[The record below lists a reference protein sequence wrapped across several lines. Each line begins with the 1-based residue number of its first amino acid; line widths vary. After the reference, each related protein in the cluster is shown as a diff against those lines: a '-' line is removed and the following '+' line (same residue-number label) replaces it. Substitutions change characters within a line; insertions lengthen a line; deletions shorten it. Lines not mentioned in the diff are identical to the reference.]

1 MEVNDYKENYGSGW
15 IKLHRSIKNH
25 WLFNNDKFFK
35 WWVILLIEVN
45 HKDNKIQLGYNL
57 HEIKRG
63 QSAKSLR
70 SWAKLFNSEVK
81 QVVKFF
87 DLLESDNMIKR
98 EILGKGKQSTTL
110 INIENYSTYQ
120 GSSETQE
127 TTQRTT
133 REPRNEPRE
142 RGTNNNDNKEKN
154 EKEIFIKE
162 EIWLKFQSWIKDN
175 QLNKDKVYAQFD
187 KAWFYYEDL
196 NWKNK
201 NGKEVINPV
210 STIRNNWF
218 KELDEYKLSRRE
230 INDLRPPLKTIFTDG
245 R

>member
-142 RGTNNNDNKEKN
+142 RGTNNNDNKDNNVKN
-154 EKEIFIKE
+154 EIIGKVKPSHIAPFLSWLEYRKQIKKPIKAE
-162 EIWLKFQSWIKDN
+162 KTLVALVDKFNKRSVDCCDWVVTHSIENQYQGLIW
-175 QLNKDKVYAQFD
+175 DKYTEQ
-187 KAWFYYEDL
+187 K
-196 NWKNK
+196 
-201 NGKEVINPV
+201 
-210 STIRNNWF
+210 
-218 KELDEYKLSRRE
+218 SRTKPN
-230 INDLRPPLKTIFTDG
+230 IPL
-245 R
+245 